1 MAVTQLVP
9 RTLEQ
14 SILHHFHCSING
26 DDQLVRF
33 RYTSFNPST
42 LNSVLVLGKIA
53 IPVKVVSKGII
64 LPIYSS
70 KQLLLLLLAVGSRR
84 TIDPRL
90 GYSRSRELLRL
101 IYRSHFFFV
110 FVLVFFLIY
119 FYRTPEDKSLHAT
132 YSPIVE
138 ATKSLN
144 LVKGKLVVMKFKFH
158 ELWV

>member
-84 TIDPRL
+84 TIDR
-90 GYSRSRELLRL
+90 YMN
-101 IYRSHFFFV
+101 H
-110 FVLVFFLIY
+110 VL
-119 FYRTPEDKSLHAT
+119 
-132 YSPIVE
+132 PIV
-138 ATKSLN
+138 TSQLGPVN
-144 LVKGKLVVMKFKFH
+144 LQELFYADPLLSHPLVHRLPTWLLPV
-158 ELWV
+158 